1 MNQLFMFGVATALT
15 ASIGI
20 SDSEAAVITRTVDI
34 TQGSSDP
41 LLFEFDEI
49 SDVSELTSISDG
61 SVSTD
66 EGGTFTIEVR
76 EVDTN
81 IFTEILGQN
90 YALTGPTGSHGGSSS
105 SSLSNL
111 WSITFAPISI
121 DAIRFKTDDTMGG
134 VASRTNLPI
143 NTVFTFQG
151 FEPVTTSSDPAP
163 TTSIPVPGNTWL
175 MLFGLAGIVASRFSF
190 KALLP

>member
-49 SDVSELTSISDG
+49 SDVSELTSISNG
-61 SVSTD
+61 SVSTN
-66 EGGTFTIEVR
+66 EGGSFTIAVR
-76 EVDTN
+76 EVNTN
-81 IFTEILGQN
+81 IFKDILNQGFSGHN
-90 YALTGPTGSHGGSSS
+90 VTDDLNALSK
-105 SSLSNL
+105 
-111 WSITFAPISI
+111 ITFASISI
-121 DAIRFKTDDTMGG
+121 ASISINAIRFTTDDGNGG
-134 VASRTNLPI
+134 GASSTNLPV
-143 NTVFTFQG
+143 NTVFTFEG
-151 FEPVTTSSDPAP
+151 FEPVSDPGP

-175 MLFGLAGIVASRFSF
+175 MLLGLAGIVASRFSF